1 MFQRR
6 SASFNILQW
15 SIAGGFRKDGLSKVQ
30 VDVRF
35 TVGAFLFVVSREQSG
50 RSKLGGDLT
59 KECDIQRVPRIR
71 LLRGEH
77 NREFILTPAGEV
89 TYLTACPF
97 PRADIARCRFSTP
110 DRASAK
116 R

>member
-1 MFQRR
+1 MEYSRRLPQRR
-6 SASFNILQW
+6 TIE
-15 SIAGGFRKDGLSKVQ
+15 VQ

-35 TVGAFLFVVSREQSG
+35 TVGAFLFVVLREQSG
-50 RSKLGGDLT
+50 RSKLGSKLGGDLT

-89 TYLTACPF
+89 T
-97 PRADIARCRFSTP
+97 
-110 DRASAK
+110 
-116 R
+116 